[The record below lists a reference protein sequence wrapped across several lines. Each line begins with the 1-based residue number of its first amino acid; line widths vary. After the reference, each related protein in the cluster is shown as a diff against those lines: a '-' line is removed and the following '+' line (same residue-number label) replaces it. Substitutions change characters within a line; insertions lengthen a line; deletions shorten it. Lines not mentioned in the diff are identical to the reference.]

1 MWKITFYPCF
11 SLIRLDIEID
21 KIDTR
26 NCELQ
31 SLSIHIYLYNNLFFN
46 DEIVTFRNY
55 NGYIN
60 MSHLFETINFS
71 RYKQFSVKDIFALIS
86 VTIYIVLLQDIW
98 RDIDVALLKEIIDT
112 SPLFFS
118 FSLCS
123 HTYKFML
130 FIKQ

>member
-112 SPLFFS
+112 SPLFFFF
-118 FSLCS
+118 FSMFS
-123 HTYKFML
+123 Y
-130 FIKQ
+130 I